1 MAAIGNQLVQTYLV
15 PRPMMIDNSVVQ
27 RVRREGALVRLVCCW
42 LLKVLFANALIYLQ
56 LSNALLPLT

>member
-1 MAAIGNQLVQTYLV
+1 MVVRVKGGSVERKRDEAIVGLL
-15 PRPMMIDNSVVQ
+15 
-27 RVRREGALVRLVCCW
+27 CCC